1 MEHLLPALSALSIG
15 GPHYAR
21 KRTRAEVN
29 AEAAVSPLAWARQ
42 RLVEA
47 KKKAE
52 EKEAG
57 DAVFLCVRL
66 ERRLRTLEN
75 ESVEQVQSAIQ
86 NELAQTPVDY
96 LTVLDGD
103 APESLRTLVLWSV
116 GGVREREEEEERAR
130 EEARRAEEDV
140 ELVRAWVHGGG
151 KCMMEVLVVKPK
163 PSRQSSDS

>member
-15 GPHYAR
+15 GPRYAR

-29 AEAAVSPLAWARQ
+29 AEAAVSLARVGSATSRRGQ
-42 RLVEA
+42 EGGRGERSRRRC
-47 KKKAE
+47 
-52 EKEAG
+52 
-57 DAVFLCVRL
+57 FCVRL

-103 APESLRTLVLWSV
+103 APESRALVLWSV
-116 GGVREREEEEERAR
+116 GGVREREEGGGGEHEKRR
-130 EEARRAEEDV
+130 GRAEEDV
-140 ELVRAWVHGGG
+140 ELVRAWIHGGG
-151 KCMMEVLVVKPK
+151 KCMIPVLVVKPK